1 MENHGEQL
9 EITGIPLETTGNH
22 WKPRGATGNHWKP
35 LETTGNHGEHLE
47 TTGNHWKLLEILEFL
62 ERYLKPLRLFKPQS
76 FKTSRNYRNPL
87 KTLKTI

>member
-9 EITGIPLETTGNH
+9 ESYWKPLETKGSN
-22 WKPRGATGNHWKP
+22 WKP

-47 TTGNHWKLLEILEFL
+47 TTGNRWKLLEILEFL
-62 ERYLKPLRLFKPQS
+62 ERYLKPLRLFEPQS

-87 KTLKTI
+87 KTLETI